1 MQLFD
6 EWVESPVCVAPTA
19 MQKMAH
25 PEGEAATAR
34 GTYDDVAMLMCL
46 INAYIPTHTHT
57 HKLHMHA
64 ACANLDTC
72 MILSSWS
79 TTSLEEVAKAGG
91 TKGLRWF
98 QLYVYND
105 KDVTRRL
112 IQRAERAG
120 YKALVVTVDTPV
132 LGKRIVDA
140 RNGFNLPPH
149 LTLANFDDTALA
161 SKLKV
166 KEGDSSLH
174 RYTQALIDPGLT
186 WDTIRWVQGLTK
198 LPVLVK
204 GVLTAEDALEAV
216 EHGVKGIVVSN
227 HGARQLDGVPATV
240 SLRLRGLLFI
250 LYLFMSLFLSPSL
263 PLALS
268 FSHYFPSLFSSN
280 FYSPIIHSSS

>member
-1 MQLFD
+1 MAMFM
-6 EWVESPVCVAPTA
+6 CV
-19 MQKMAH
+19 
-25 PEGEAATAR
+25 
-34 GTYDDVAMLMCL
+34 
-46 INAYIPTHTHT
+46 INTHMHMYTHLHTHTHTHTHT
-57 HKLHMHA
+57 HKLHTHTHTHTHIA
-64 ACANLDTC
+64 HTACANLDTC

-112 IQRAERAG
+112 IQRAEHAG

-166 KEGDSSLH
+166 KDGDSSLH

-240 SLRLRGLLFI
+240 IKSEPKRTFTSPFLPLSPLLF
-250 LYLFMSLFLSPSL
+250 FSCFSPSPPSLSLSLSLSPLSL
-263 PLALS
+263 PHPS
-268 FSHYFPSLFSSN
+268 PPSLLTSM
-280 FYSPIIHSSS
+280 